1 MAGSIVVASLG
12 ASSAHAGGFNC
23 DEKRLTVDADR
34 YVEAR
39 APAKQ
44 LADPAHLF
52 GIGADR

>member
-12 ASSAHAGGFNC
+12 ASSAHAGGFSC
-23 DEKRLTVDADR
+23 DEKRQTVDADR

-52 GIGADR
+52 GIGSDR

>member
-12 ASSAHAGGFNC
+12 ASSAHAGGFSC